1 MPKQLRT
8 IYLDKEKLE
17 RLKKLSAKTKI
28 PQAVIIRAG
37 IDHVLDEYEKQLKG
51 KRKKRKERQPKVRK
65 TKGSPS
71 LGDLYLLDI

>member
-1 MPKQLRT
+1 MSKRLRT

-17 RLKKLSAKTKI
+17 RLKLLSAKTKI

-51 KRKKRKERQPKVRK
+51 KKLQRKGRQSKVRK
-65 TKGSPS
+65 TKGSAT
-71 LGDLYLLDI
+71 LGDLFLLDI